1 MEPSDEQKLALERLA
16 SLVLDIWTDLG
27 QASPDTLRLPQLSI
41 VDRMIEEQNERI
53 QRERE
58 SK

>member
-27 QASPDTLRLPQLSI
+27 QASPDTLRLPQPSI
-41 VDRMIEEQNERI
+41 VDRMLTEQNERI
-53 QRERE
+53 RLERE
-58 SK
+58 SQ